1 MLHLQDDK
9 DSSPIATSQPSQ
21 CGSQEPSTP
30 ANPAPAPIHE
40 VILERVGMSSR
51 GAMYSATY
59 QGEVICT
66 GRDPEFAAC
75 RELAKRG
82 IRGKLVT
89 RWKGSPHTAMTM
101 GIAWGATKRTEESSK
116 SIPRTV
122 AWTPYEGADGGAED
136 LQNAVSASRGS
147 PKTAE
152 TTLEV
157 AEEGS
162 EGCGRP
168 GKISRRLAEV

>member
-21 CGSQEPSTP
+21 CGSQEPSSP
-30 ANPAPAPIHE
+30 ANLTSTPIHE

-51 GAMYSATY
+51 GAIYSATY

-66 GRDPEFAAC
+66 SRDPEFAAC
-75 RELAKRG
+75 RELARRG
-82 IRGKLVT
+82 IGGKLVT
-89 RWKGSPHTAMTM
+89 RWKGSPDTAMTM

-122 AWTPYEGADGGAED
+122 AWTPYEGAED
-136 LQNAVSASRGS
+136 RQNAVSDSRGS

-152 TTLEV
+152 TPLEV